1 MKFDGLEK
9 IIMNDQVHHG
19 IEVNEKNNDAS
30 IGLSS
35 GIGGTKPIDYWLC
48 NGKQT

>member
-9 IIMNDQVHHG
+9 IIMSNQVHHG
-19 IEVNEKNNDAS
+19 TKVNQKNNDAP

-35 GIGGTKPIDYWLC
+35 GIGGTKPIDS
-48 NGKQT
+48 